1 MTCRDLKDLGR
12 YCRQTFDSFDNGSGT
27 LDKAKM
33 AGLLVHSGWEGS
45 REQLGSGESFDFKC
59 YVDLVHGSWKIAK
72 VTPDNYTTLGFE
84 CNRIDGAENRPMSLK
99 QLKLLREF
107 MQSQTNEAGEMI
119 WVDVAPPQYSCTS
132 GQKLKLDELNL
143 YSTATWLIEPA
154 TRSAKC
160 SFSELMNTEAKV
172 PKTFVSQC
180 MYD

>member
-1 MTCRDLKDLGR
+1 M
-12 YCRQTFDSFDNGSGT
+12 
-27 LDKAKM
+27 LDETKM
-33 AGLLVHSGWEGS
+33 EELLVHSGWEGS
-45 REQLGSGESFDFKC
+45 REQLGTGESFDFKC

-84 CNRIDGAENRPMSLK
+84 CNRIDGAENRPMSLN
-99 QLKLLREF
+99 QLKLVREF

-119 WVDVAPPQYSCTS
+119 WVDVAPPQYSSTS

-180 MYD
+180 MHY